1 MTPEGRTKAICKEVF
16 KRLGI
21 FYFMP
26 PMTIYGKT
34 GVSDFIVLYRG
45 RALFIEAK
53 AKVSSEWTPNQQR
66 FSREVQNHGCPY
78 WLIHAGSVIQLPM
91 LLRDYMT
98 EIDLCYSD
106 SSRPAEKS

>member
-16 KRLGI
+16 KRLGV

-34 GVSDFIVLYRG
+34 GVSDFICIIAG

-53 AKVSSEWTPNQQR
+53 ATAKNVPTANQQR
-66 FSREVQNHGCPY
+66 FRDQVQNAGASY
-78 WLIHAGSVIQLPM
+78 WLINQDNVAQLPM
-91 LLRDYMT
+91 LLRDFME
-98 EIDLCYSD
+98 EIELCYS
-106 SSRPAEKS
+106 SSSQPAKKG

>member
-1 MTPEGRTKAICKEVF
+1 MTPKGQVKKDIKDVLKALKMF
-16 KRLGI
+16 
-21 FYFMP
+21 FWMP

-66 FSREVQNHGCPY
+66 FSREVPTLEILSDMVNCEY
-78 WLIHAGSVIQLPM
+78 RE
-91 LLRDYMT
+91 LRAILGLNA
-98 EIDLCYSD
+98 EDLT
-106 SSRPAEKS
+106 R